1 MNTAYRSVSMKK
13 QRVVVTYSH
22 DSMLLV
28 AYVLAMTDYL
38 VDARACSERRC
49 RYGAVCQLTNGVAEC
64 VCPSTCQDMD
74 DDVTDHHGDGS
85 LVCGSD
91 SQTYGS
97 ACQLML
103 FACRLQKDI
112 TIAHYGPCQ
121 GILLAHLFTYLHT
134 ALLWHFESAVAVS
147 T

>member
-1 MNTAYRSVSMKK
+1 MS
-13 QRVVVTYSH
+13 
-22 DSMLLV
+22 
-28 AYVLAMTDYL
+28 TDNL

-64 VCPSTCQDMD
+64 VCPATCD
-74 DDVTDHHGDGS
+74 DIRDRSVLRSGGS

-97 ACQLML
+97 ACQLVL

-121 GILLAHLFTYLHT
+121 GRVLCSIENQGSSIKTQS
-134 ALLWHFESAVAVS
+134 FEH
-147 T
+147 